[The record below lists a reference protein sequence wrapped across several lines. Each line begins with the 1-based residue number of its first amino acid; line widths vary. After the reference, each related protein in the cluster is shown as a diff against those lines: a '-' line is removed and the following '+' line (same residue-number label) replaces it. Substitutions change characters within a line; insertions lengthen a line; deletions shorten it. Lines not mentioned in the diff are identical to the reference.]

1 MSLHQIQRNDDEANS
16 WKIFTQRVIS
26 GNITDLEAELPILK
40 RIAWEWNR
48 EARHEAN
55 EKIKFISTV
64 LWDKK
69 TQAIVN
75 SIVEGTH
82 KYLSIVK

>member
-40 RIAWEWNR
+40 RIAWE
-48 EARHEAN
+48 
-55 EKIKFISTV
+55 
-64 LWDKK
+64 
-69 TQAIVN
+69 
-75 SIVEGTH
+75 
-82 KYLSIVK
+82 